1 MPLLPPLFFPLD
13 EELELLPGALT
24 PTLAE
29 SAARVGTEVPSFARA
44 ARLLEHFTGVRVSEA
59 TLRRRTEAAG
69 AALVAV
75 ETADQDRLEREL
87 PPSPAGPD
95 LLQASVD
102 GALVPLVG
110 GDWAEVRTLAVGR
123 VEAPRSAPGD
133 GAEGAREV
141 RAREL
146 SYVSRLATAETFRRA
161 VWPELF
167 RRGIETA
174 RQVVW
179 LADGSEW
186 CHTLAVYHRA
196 DGVHILDF
204 PHAVEYLAA
213 AAEATFGARTL
224 AGTDWLTRQCHDLKH
239 GDPADVL
246 AALLTLPTARAR
258 DPQAAAA
265 AQATSFGYLA
275 KRWDQIQYATF
286 RAAGYPIGSGCVESA
301 NKLVVEARLKGPG
314 MHWARSHVTP
324 LAALRATLCSERWD
338 ATWPQIAAQ
347 HQHQIQERQLARR
360 RARQSR
366 QSARQSALPTP
377 SPAASAAS
385 AASATVSPPP
395 PAAPPGPRRR
405 QPAGPGW
412 RRSNSLFFA
421 KRSA

>member
-1 MPLLPPLFFPLD
+1 MPSARPAGSGFSPLD
-13 EELELLPGALT
+13 EELGLLPGALT

-44 ARLLEHFTGVRVSEA
+44 AGLLEHFTRVRVSEA
-59 TLRRRTEAAG
+59 TIRRRTEAAG
-69 AALVAV
+69 TALVAV
-75 ETADQDRLEREL
+75 ETADQERLEREL

-110 GDWAEVRTLAVGR
+110 GEWAEVKTLAVGR
-123 VEAPRSAPGD
+123 VEATRSATGD
-133 GAEGAREV
+133 REA

-146 SYVSRLATAETFRRA
+146 SYVSRLADAETFRRA

-174 RQVVW
+174 GQVVW

-186 CHTLAVYHRA
+186 CHGLAVYHRA

-204 PHAVEYLAA
+204 PHAAEYLTA
-213 AAEATFGARTL
+213 AAEATFGAPTL
-224 AGTDWLTRQCHDLKH
+224 PGTDWLTRQCHDLKH

-246 AALLTLPTARAR
+246 AALLTRPTAHAR
-258 DPQAAAA
+258 DPGAAAT

-275 KRWDQIQYATF
+275 KRWDQIQYARF

-314 MHWARSHVTP
+314 MHWARPHVTP
-324 LAALRATLCSERWD
+324 LVALRASLCSERWD

-347 HQHQIQERQLARR
+347 QQHQTQERQLVRRLARR
-360 RARQSR
+360 LARQP
-366 QSARQSALPTP
+366 ALPT
-377 SPAASAAS
+377 
-385 AASATVSPPP
+385 AASATPAPASPAPASPPP
-395 PAAPPGPRRR
+395 QARPPGPRQR

-421 KRSA
+421 KRSP